1 MQKNVRVGVYEARK
15 HDFAPRSMSGGE
27 TWLGRML
34 WRRYTSVIRPVVL
47 STVIEV
53 SVAKSFL
60 GSKRREVC
68 IVNADIGRRTML
80 AWREWGKEKG
90 KLEVDVYQQ
99 NEPRTGGNT
108 FVRFHSNRYRML
120 AE

>member
-1 MQKNVRVGVYEARK
+1 MQRNVRVGVHEARR

-34 WRRYTSVIRPVVL
+34 WQRYTSVIRPVVP

-53 SVAKSFL
+53 SVAKSFFL
-60 GSKRREVC
+60 GEKRREVC

-80 AWREWGKEKG
+80 AWCEWGKEKG

-99 NEPRTGGNT
+99 NE
-108 FVRFHSNRYRML
+108 
-120 AE
+120 